1 MSEYIKHCVYC
12 KSEIKM
18 SNKNEGKWLPYN
30 LDGSEHDC
38 KPHTNGSING
48 GDTIR
53 VKPRNILQW
62 RKGLQ
67 DSKKQFLE
75 IPSNIKLS

>member
-48 GDTIR
+48 GDTN
-53 VKPRNILQW
+53 K
-62 RKGLQ
+62 
-67 DSKKQFLE
+67 SEAKKYPTVEERLARLE
-75 IPSNIKLS
+75 EAVFGDTE